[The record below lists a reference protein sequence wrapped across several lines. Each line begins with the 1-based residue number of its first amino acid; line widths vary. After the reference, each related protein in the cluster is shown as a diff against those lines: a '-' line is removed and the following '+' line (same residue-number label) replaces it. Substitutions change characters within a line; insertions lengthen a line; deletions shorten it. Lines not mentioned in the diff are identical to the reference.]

1 MTVITLL
8 MLASIAVRTI
18 YTVRGQQASQVE
30 SVVGILT
37 DTQRQQE
44 ALLRN
49 GLTSKGE
56 LLADLAAKT
65 AVRLIFNYN
74 FEGLVD
80 IAQNAARDKEIAF
93 VAFYDTDNQSL
104 NEIAQKKSDAVIVRR
119 DIIATGDDQDEVL
132 GFVEVGLNFD
142 HVNIEVAE
150 ASDRINGLVIDS
162 RAAADDRPVPSS
174 IESCSWPFLA

>member
-1 MTVITLL
+1 MKSFGITGKFLSIVTVITLL
-8 MLASIAVRTI
+8 MLASIAVGTI

-65 AVRLIFNYN
+65 AVGLIFNYD

-93 VAFYDTDNQSL
+93 VAFST
-104 NEIAQKKSDAVIVRR
+104 
-119 DIIATGDDQDEVL
+119 
-132 GFVEVGLNFD
+132 
-142 HVNIEVAE
+142 
-150 ASDRINGLVIDS
+150 RITS
-162 RAAADDRPVPSS
+162 H
-174 IESCSWPFLA
+174 